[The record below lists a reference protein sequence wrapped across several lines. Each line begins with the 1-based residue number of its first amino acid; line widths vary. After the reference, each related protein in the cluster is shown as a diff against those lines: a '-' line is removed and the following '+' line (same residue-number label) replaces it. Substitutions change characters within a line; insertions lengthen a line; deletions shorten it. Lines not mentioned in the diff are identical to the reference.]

1 MGLNQNI
8 SKGRVSSIMIW
19 CLSVGPIHAV
29 SGPKDDI
36 FVFSEVNTS

>member
-19 CLSVGPIHAV
+19 GLSVGPIDAV
-29 SGPKDDI
+29 SGPKD
-36 FVFSEVNTS
+36 VFSEVNTS